1 MLIRLHQLIEQGAAR
16 HGEQASALLLR
27 NRELSYGELHRAI
40 EQFAGAMQRLGL
52 QRGQRLAVWLPK
64 QFETVIALFG
74 GNRADAVVVPIN
86 PQLKPPQVAHILR
99 DAGVSW
105 LVSSR
110 QRLAQ
115 LDLAN
120 AGCSALQGVVLVDD
134 AAETTA
140 QPFDQWLWHDLP
152 QAQPAASRN
161 IDTDLAALL
170 YTSGST
176 GLPKGVML
184 SQRNLICGAMSVS
197 QYLQLTRDDRLL
209 ALLPL
214 SFDYGLSQLTC
225 AFYSGAS
232 VVLMD
237 YLLPAEVVR
246 NVGRYRITGLAGVP
260 PLWQQLA
267 AQPWPEES
275 RTLRFFTNSGG
286 HLPAGVLQQLRS
298 LQSQASPYLMYG
310 LTEAFRSTWVP
321 PDWLERKPDSIG
333 IAIPNAEILV
343 LREDGRPCADG
354 EEGELVHRG
363 SLVAMGYWNDPLRT
377 AERFR
382 PLPGQPGEH
391 PLSELAVWS
400 GDRVVRD
407 SDGFMFYRGRRDE
420 QIKCS
425 GMRVSP
431 EEIEQEI
438 LASGEVA
445 ECVVVGA
452 EHPQLGQAPI
462 ALLCG
467 DPQRQTSL
475 QQWLQRR
482 LPQYMQPQAWLW
494 RDELPRNSNGKYD
507 RSELRRQHA
516 DTFRSLS

>member
-1 MLIRLHQLIEQGAAR
+1 MLIRLHQLLEQGAAR
-16 HGEQASALLLR
+16 SGGQACALLWR
-27 NRELSYGELHRAI
+27 DQQMSYTELLEQVELT
-40 EQFAGAMQRLGL
+40 AGALQSLGL

-64 QFETVIALFG
+64 QFQTVVALFA
-74 GNRADAVVVPIN
+74 GNRADAVIVPIN
-86 PQLKPPQVAHILR
+86 PQLKPAQVLHILR

-105 LVSSR
+105 LVSSA
-110 QRLAQ
+110 QRVAQ
-115 LDLAN
+115 LGLDKSN
-120 AGCSALQGVVLVDD
+120 CPALEGVILCDRL
-134 AAETTA
+134 T
-140 QPFDQWLWHDLP
+140 DLP
-152 QAQPAASRN
+152 IETLHWDQLPRRLPAAART

-184 SQRNLICGAMSVS
+184 SQRNLLCGAMSVS
-197 QYLQLTRDDRLL
+197 QYLQLQTDDRLL

-225 AFYSGAS
+225 SFYSGAS

-246 NVGRYRITGLAGVP
+246 TIARHQVTGLAGVP

-267 AQPWPEES
+267 SQDWPEQA
-275 RTLRFFTNSGG
+275 RCLRFFTNSGG
-286 HLPAGVLQQLRS
+286 HLPTTLLQQLRQ
-298 LQSQASPYLMYG
+298 LQPQARPYLMYG

-321 PDWLERKPDSIG
+321 PEWLERKTDSIG

-391 PLSELAVWS
+391 PLAELAVWS

-407 SDGFMFYRGRRDE
+407 SDGFMYYRGRRDE

-431 EEIEQEI
+431 EEIEHEL
-438 LASGEVA
+438 LASGKVE

-452 EHPQLGQAPI
+452 DHPQLGQAPI

-467 DPQRQTSL
+467 DRQQQTTL

-482 LPQYMQPQAWLW
+482 LPQYMQPQAWIW
-494 RDELPRNSNGKYD
+494 YDQLPRNNNGKYD
-507 RSELRRQHA
+507 RPALRRQHA
-516 DTFRSLS
+516 DQFRNPS